1 MLRGIRPD
9 FSGLSPCCG
18 QVAYVLLTRA
28 PVAGGIALLLSP
40 AAPRLACVK
49 PVASVHPEPGSNSS
63 LLVYCL
69 FSFSVEKGDNTL
81 LLYCYQNG
89 SLKAFPGRVS
99 LLLNAL
105 ELTEKMYPP
114 RVSPRRLVLLY
125 YFVYCKSFNVLSR
138 FPAAP
143 ASGAKS
149 SAKLR
154 RISEL
159 TKFFGKKISFFLQ
172 LSASLPGSPEKR
184 VQSYYIFRPYPNFFA
199 TFFRK
204 ILPHFHFRLI
214 VSNLEKQKNV
224 VKHIFCHR

>member
-1 MLRGIRPD
+1 M
-9 FSGLSPCCG
+9 
-18 QVAYVLLTRA
+18 LLTRA
-28 PVAGGIALLLSP
+28 PVAGGIASLLSP

-89 SLKAFPGRVS
+89 SLKVFPGRVS

-105 ELTEKMYPP
+105 ELTEKMFPP

-138 FPAAP
+138 FSERPVF
-143 ASGAKS
+143 GAKS

-159 TKFFGKKISFFLQ
+159 TKFFI
-172 LSASLPGSPEKR
+172 
-184 VQSYYIFRPYPNFFA
+184 NFF
-199 TFFRK
+199 
-204 ILPHFHFRLI
+204 
-214 VSNLEKQKNV
+214 QKNFLSSFPPPGLSRKASAKLRLFLV
-224 VKHIFCHR
+224 PTKFFQGNFSGNFCHFCPSS

>member
-1 MLRGIRPD
+1 M
-9 FSGLSPCCG
+9 
-18 QVAYVLLTRA
+18 
-28 PVAGGIALLLSP
+28 
-40 AAPRLACVK
+40 
-49 PVASVHPEPGSNSS
+49 
-63 LLVYCL
+63 
-69 FSFSVEKGDNTL
+69 
-81 LLYCYQNG
+81 LYCYQNG

-138 FPAAP
+138 FSERPVF
-143 ASGAKS
+143 GAKS

-154 RISEL
+154 RISEM

-172 LSASLPGSPEKR
+172 ISAPLPGSPEKR

-199 TFFRK
+199 TFFHDFSPP
-204 ILPHFHFRLI
+204 IHLHLTISRLG
-214 VSNLEKQKNV
+214 EQKNHLSHHPSFISSSSSLSLSPAALFLTFV
-224 VKHIFCHR
+224 R

>member
-1 MLRGIRPD
+1 M
-9 FSGLSPCCG
+9 
-18 QVAYVLLTRA
+18 LLTRA

-89 SLKAFPGRVS
+89 SLKVFPGRVS

-105 ELTEKMYPP
+105 ELTEKMFPP

-138 FPAAP
+138 FSERPVF
-143 ASGAKS
+143 GAKS

-159 TKFFGKKISFFLQ
+159 TKFFGKKISFFF
-172 LSASLPGSPEKR
+172 SFPPHSRAPPKSECK
-184 VQSYYIFRPYPNFFA
+184 VTTFFA
-199 TFFRK
+199 HIQIFSQLFSEKFYRIFTFA
-204 ILPHFHFRLI
+204 
-214 VSNLEKQKNV
+214 
-224 VKHIFCHR
+224 

>member
-1 MLRGIRPD
+1 M
-9 FSGLSPCCG
+9 
-18 QVAYVLLTRA
+18 LLTRA
-28 PVAGGIALLLSP
+28 PVAGGIASLLSP

-89 SLKAFPGRVS
+89 SLKVFPGRVS

-105 ELTEKMYPP
+105 ELTEKMFPP

-138 FPAAP
+138 FSERPVF
-143 ASGAKS
+143 GAKS

-159 TKFFGKKISFFLQ
+159 TKFFI
-172 LSASLPGSPEKR
+172 
-184 VQSYYIFRPYPNFFA
+184 NFF
-199 TFFRK
+199 
-204 ILPHFHFRLI
+204 
-214 VSNLEKQKNV
+214 QKNFSSSFPPPGLSRKASAKLRLFPV
-224 VKHIFCHR
+224 PTKFFQGNFSGNFCRFCPSP